1 MFISLTF
8 STTKKK
14 LGMVSRLLLLNIK
27 KKMLF
32 ENQVEHTIL
41 LISSA
46 LELERVRKKYSD
58 QADLI
63 FVF

>member
-1 MFISLTF
+1 MSLSFFISLTF

-32 ENQVEHTIL
+32 ENQVLIL
-41 LISSA
+41 SA
-46 LELERVRKKYSD
+46 LELEKVRRKNTQIK
-58 QADLI
+58 QI
-63 FVF
+63 